1 MQGSPGFPGQQG
13 LIGLPGLKGDRGY
26 PGLKGEQ
33 GNPGLSGNEQ
43 VVLNYF
49 ITNKLTWLLV
59 KLLYAYNN
67 ITVY

>member
-1 MQGSPGFPGQQG
+1 LQGLPGFPGQQG

-43 VVLNYF
+43 IVLNYF
-49 ITNKLTWLLV
+49 IINKLVIREIIVCLQ
-59 KLLYAYNN
+59 
-67 ITVY
+67 